1 MISKP
6 PAGDVVQRLDEVL
19 SAPAHM
25 QLGELKVLTFRRQA
39 RRLFW
44 SALILIATSA
54 ALPFF
59 AGSFLEDW
67 QNWAVLAGAALI
79 FLLFVLIPF
88 FRWLSRTTVVT
99 TKRVI
104 VRSGVFV
111 RSRTELPFTQ
121 IREVTVKRG
130 LLQRMF
136 GAGSVVLQAAG
147 ADPLVLVNVPRVKKT
162 AAALQELIEWQY
174 ASQQFLAAGQHLQQP
189 GSLPGQYHPAG
200 MADQG
205 APRFA
210 LGD

>member
-1 MISKP
+1 M
-6 PAGDVVQRLDEVL
+6 QRLDEVL

-189 GSLPGQYHPAG
+189 GAQIGMPGQYHPAG